1 MRVSP
6 GLEVMIR
13 KRLYTTRKVGL
24 ITNHTGVNWELNHNF
39 PLMLKEGYRI
49 AALFSP
55 EHGLFGDH
63 PDGEYVEG
71 SVHPEAGIHVH
82 SLFGAT
88 QKPTRDMLKNVDIL
102 IFDMQDI
109 GARYYTYMST
119 MLLSMEAASE
129 HGIEFV
135 VLDRPNPIGGIS
147 LEGNVARPSWI
158 SPVSYAQIT
167 VRHGMTAAEIAL
179 FTAAEK
185 ALAQPTVV
193 PMENWSR
200 SMYFQ
205 DTGFPWVPTS
215 PSAPTVEMAILY
227 PGTCLLEGT
236 NVSEGRGTSV
246 PFQTLGA
253 PWVNGMELSET
264 LNKMKLPGIRTRP
277 AYFRPSFSKWAGDI
291 CRGVQ
296 VHIFEPER
304 VRPVELGVRILFA
317 IRDLYPDSFRL
328 TPPGPDRRRFLDLLC
343 GGDQLSNAL
352 ENDDSPEPLLNMWA
366 QEAEEFGRRRRDYL
380 LYS

>member
-6 GLEVMIR
+6 GLEIMIR

-24 ITNHTGVNWELNHNF
+24 ITNHTGVDWELNHNF

-49 AALFSP
+49 TALFSP

-71 SVHPEAGIHVH
+71 AVHPETGIHVH

-102 IFDMQDI
+102 IFDIQDI

-129 HGIEFV
+129 HGVEFV

-185 ALAQPTVV
+185 GLAQPTVV

-296 VHIFEPER
+296 VHIFEPEK

-317 IRDLYPDSFRL
+317 IRNLYPDSFRL